1 MNRVSREASTS
12 PGRWLETLA
21 FYAYA
26 LAVTPVVTPLLRDAV
41 HEQGALPAAGWIIAA
56 ALVAETFAVWWLASS
71 WRIRGGSPFAQGMSM
86 RLGAG
91 LVISHV
97 LLAYFL
103 LLGALS
109 LWGLMGDG
117 TEGDEP
123 SILAPILFVVMFFRE
138 VVLWVGAAARRTVD
152 REPPAWRLFLARWM
166 MVAFQCIAFT
176 VYWDAIIGFEGV
188 DDIHPAAWL
197 VLAPAIVLVF
207 LILYLPL
214 CLQELMEP
222 CFRLEN
228 PGPEPGTG
236 WRLIGS
242 GACLALYPFALEL
255 IKTHVLL
262 PF

>member
-1 MNRVSREASTS
+1 MNRVSREASDS
-12 PGRWLETLA
+12 PGRWLETLT

-26 LAVTPVVTPLLRDAV
+26 LAVAPLVTPLLRAAV
-41 HEQGALPAAGWIIAA
+41 REQGTLPEAGWVIAA
-56 ALVAETFAVWWLASS
+56 ALFAETFAVWWLASS
-71 WRIRGGSPFAQGMSM
+71 WRVRGGSPFAQGMSM

-103 LLGALS
+103 LMGAMS
-109 LWGLMGDG
+109 MWGLMGDETG
-117 TEGDEP
+117 EG
-123 SILAPILFVVMFFRE
+123 SSVLAPILFVAMFFRE
-138 VVLWVGAAARRTVD
+138 VVFWVGAAMRRTVV
-152 REPPAWRLFLARWM
+152 REPPAWRLLLARWM

-188 DDIHPAAWL
+188 SNIHPAAWL
-197 VLAPAIVLVF
+197 VLAPAIVLIF
-207 LILYLPL
+207 MMLYLPL
-214 CLQELMEP
+214 CLPDLMEP
-222 CFRLEN
+222 CFRAEN

-255 IKTHVLL
+255 ARVHVLL